1 MNDMFGTG
9 KGFFGALIGLIIFSI
24 IVFFVIYLLVPDVSI
39 RFFGISVNSDEYI
52 DQSIG
57 DAISSLDLP
66 DGVVSDLQDYLSSP
80 EGEAY
85 LENAQQAVGNSADKA
100 LSYFSSESFK
110 ELLQSAGEA
119 VASGAETV
127 SDFFQAHPVTE

>member
-1 MNDMFGTG
+1 MFGTG

-66 DGVVSDLQDYLSSP
+66 EEIISDFQEYVSSPDGEEFINNVTTAMGNQVDKIMLYVNSDL
-80 EGEAY
+80 
-85 LENAQQAVGNSADKA
+85 
-100 LSYFSSESFK
+100 FK
-110 ELLQSAGEA
+110 EQLQRAGEA
-119 VASGAETV
+119 VASGAE
-127 SDFFQAHPVTE
+127 SFSEFFTSHPVTE